1 MRRRADYV
9 TETKQNSLA
18 STSGLLFVLWFGI
31 LIGAAAAQVKKMKV
45 CDSGRM
51 TQCGVC
57 KKMDEY
63 NKH

>member
-9 TETKQNSLA
+9 TETKQNSGKHFG
-18 STSGLLFVLWFGI
+18 SSFCIVVWYINRGGGCSG
-31 LIGAAAAQVKKMKV
+31 KKMKV